1 MHRNIVMVSYAF
13 FNSNCDID
21 ENNMKT
27 TSSSSRKRLA
37 AMNNDE

>member
-27 TSSSSRKRLA
+27 TSSSRKRLA